1 MQAYVICDYV
11 NFSSFFSD
19 NGNLSFYIY
28 CTLQITC
35 FLEQYLILLAKR
47 LYVIRLEWVN
57 ILQNNHLS
65 SLSKPWRPQ
74 QFYGYENVY
83 FGYNW
88 RVARSFGHCSAD
100 LPFYLRTQGSRFLEG
115 SVYFPLVKYE
125 AFEKSKNFSCKC
137 YLTSLEWRSL

>member
-1 MQAYVICDYV
+1 M
-11 NFSSFFSD
+11 NFSIFFPA
-19 NGNLSFYIY
+19 NGILSFHLH
-28 CTLQITC
+28 CKLQIFC
-35 FLEQYLILLAKR
+35 ILEQYLLLLTKR
-47 LYVIRLEWVN
+47 LLVIRLEWVN
-57 ILQNNHLS
+57 SLQKNNLT

-100 LPFYLRTQGSRFLEG
+100 LPLYLRTQGSRFLEG

-137 YLTSLEWRSL
+137 YLTSLEWRSLWNFVFRL